1 MSSPRIS
8 ALTTGMSRTAAMH
21 ARAKN
26 DMKPSPMPCCFWK
39 RSLCSARSAIT
50 SLMSISL
57 KVVRIA
63 AVRCAWTRRSAI
75 RRRMGLIGTRSSP
88 STRAADGVGAA
99 GTSIRTG
106 RGRRGA
112 RAPVLLDA
120 RHQLADRDLLACGLH
135 DAQHAGPLGG
145 ELHAR
150 LVGLELEQDVV
161 RLDRLAVLLRPAHDD
176 PLGHRLAECR
186 DAHLERHA
194 ALRLRTRP
202 SGPARSS
209 PGRAPRPGAA

>member
-1 MSSPRIS
+1 MMSSPRIS
-8 ALTTGMSRTAAMH
+8 ALTTGMSRSAAMQ

-50 SLMSISL
+50 ALMSISL

-75 RRRMGLIGTRSSP
+75 RRRIGLIGTRSSP
-88 STRAADGVGAA
+88 SAHAA
-99 GTSIRTG
+99 G
-106 RGRRGA
+106 A
-112 RAPVLLDA
+112 
-120 RHQLADRDLLACGLH
+120 
-135 DAQHAGPLGG
+135 LGG

-176 PLGHRLAECR
+176 PLGHRLAERR
-186 DAHLERHA
+186 DADLERHA
-194 ALRLRTRP
+194 ALRLPARLNGRT
-202 SGPARSS
+202 RSS
-209 PGRAPRPGAA
+209 PGRAPRPGGAC